1 MTLLEYIFS
10 ENRLIDTQ
18 HAAALE
24 CIDWHVNNDDEYVDL
39 ETCAS
44 YRQSKTDA
52 WDFDSFN
59 LAATFD
65 LQNQSLYFVFGNNLG
80 DGMNEKFSFTYSPE
94 NDVREAFKKARS
106 TCKDKA
112 FLELMHEKTS
122 EVSDII
128 NALVKL
134 IENLNKEV
142 SESIYVRVARHNHE
156 TFSKDFPVGSEVYY
170 QPIKGEDTFE
180 LTKVKSPAWRLGHG
194 EIVAKIEGRAGGVL
208 ISHLYTLVT
217 QVDTSI

>member
-39 ETCAS
+39 ETCVS
-44 YRQSKTDA
+44 YRQSENDA

-94 NDVREAFKKARS
+94 MDIAEVFHKAKS

-112 FLELMHEKTS
+112 FLELMRNHNS
-122 EVSDII
+122 EVSDIVS
-128 NALVKL
+128 ALSRLV
-134 IENLNKEV
+134 ESLNKEV
-142 SESIYVRVARHNHE
+142 SQKIYVRVTKYNPE

-180 LTKVKSPAWRLGHG
+180 LTKVASPAWKLGHG

-208 ISHLYTLVT
+208 ISHLYTLIR
-217 QVDTSI
+217 Q